1 MLRKLFDHDIQ
12 KTKDEVLMLGSMVED
27 AIIFSI
33 KSLKERD
40 FEAAHQILV
49 DDEKINQKRFEIEN
63 QVMTIIATQQPMAH
77 DLRVLASIFEI
88 AGELERIGDYAKG
101 IALLCIRIGSQ
112 PLVKSLIDLPLMAE
126 LSTDML
132 HRALGA
138 FVAEDLDIALAI
150 PKEDDQVDDLYL
162 QFYRVMMT
170 YVMENPSNIDEANYL
185 LWVAHNLERLGDRAT
200 NICER
205 VIYMVTG
212 ERYPDP
218 LAVDSFLFAEL
229 ES

>member
-1 MLRKLFDHDIQ
+1 MLRKSFDQDIRN
-12 KTKDEVLMLGSMVED
+12 TKDEILMLGSMVED
-27 AIIFSI
+27 AITFSI
-33 KSLKERD
+33 ESLKRRD
-40 FEAAHQILV
+40 FDAANQILA
-49 DDEKINQKRFEIEN
+49 DDAIINQKRFEIQN
-63 QVMTIIATQQPMAH
+63 QVMIIIATQQPIAH

-126 LSTDML
+126 LSVDML
-132 HRALGA
+132 HRAVGA
-138 FVAEDLDIALAI
+138 FVAEDLDTALAI
-150 PKEDDQVDDLYL
+150 PREDDQVDDLYL

-185 LWVAHNLERLGDRAT
+185 LWVAHNLERTADRVS

-205 VIYMVTG
+205 TVFIVTG
-212 ERYPDP
+212 KI
-218 LAVDSFLFAEL
+218 SEL
-229 ES
+229 HGPHIEEISVQ

>member
-1 MLRKLFDHDIQ
+1 MLRKTFIQ
-12 KTKDEVLMLGSMVED
+12 EMQNTRTEVLMLGSMVED
-27 AIIFSI
+27 AVITAV

-40 FEAAHQILV
+40 LDLANRIFLEDAA
-49 DDEKINQKRFEIEN
+49 INQKRFEIEGR
-63 QVMTIIATQQPMAH
+63 VMTIIATQQPMAH

-138 FVAEDLDIALAI
+138 FVNEDLHTALSI

-185 LWVAHNLERLGDRAT
+185 LWAAHNLERTADRVS

-205 VIYMVTG
+205 TVFVVTG
-212 ERYPDP
+212 N
-218 LAVDSFLFAEL
+218 LSEL
-229 ES
+229 HGPQIEEISVQ

>member
-1 MLRKLFDHDIQ
+1 MLRKSFDQDIRN
-12 KTKDEVLMLGSMVED
+12 TKDEILMLGSMVED
-27 AIIFSI
+27 AITFSI
-33 KSLKERD
+33 ESLKRRD
-40 FEAAHQILV
+40 FDAANQILA
-49 DDEKINQKRFEIEN
+49 DDAIINQKRFEIQN
-63 QVMTIIATQQPMAH
+63 QVMIIIATQQPIAH

-126 LSTDML
+126 LSVDVL
-132 HRALGA
+132 HRAVGA
-138 FVAEDLDIALAI
+138 FVAEDLDTALAI
-150 PKEDDQVDDLYL
+150 PREDDQVDDLYL

-185 LWVAHNLERLGDRAT
+185 LWVAHNLERTADRVS

-205 VIYMVTG
+205 TVFIVTG
-212 ERYPDP
+212 KI
-218 LAVDSFLFAEL
+218 SEL
-229 ES
+229 HGPHIEEISVQ

>member
-1 MLRKLFDHDIQ
+1 MLRKSFIKDIHNAQ
-12 KTKDEVLMLGSMVED
+12 DEILILGSMVET
-27 AIIFSI
+27 AIIASVRA
-33 KSLKERD
+33 LKARD
-40 FEAAHQILV
+40 LEAAQRIYEQ
-49 DDEKINQKRFEIEN
+49 DAEINRKRFDIESTA
-63 QVMTIIATQQPMAH
+63 MTIIATQQPMAH

-101 IALLCIRIGSQ
+101 IALLSIRIGTQ

-138 FVAEDLDIALAI
+138 FVAEDLEVSLAI
-150 PKEDDQVDDLYL
+150 PAEDDQVDDLYL

-170 YVMENPSNIDEANYL
+170 YVMQNPSNIDEANYL
-185 LWVAHNLERLGDRAT
+185 LWAAHNLERTADRVS

-205 VIYMVTG
+205 TVFVVTG
-212 ERYPDP
+212 KI
-218 LAVDSFLFAEL
+218 SEL
-229 ES
+229 HGPQIEETSVQ

>member
-1 MLRKLFDHDIQ
+1 MMRKSFDQEIQ
-12 KTKDEVLMLGSMVED
+12 NVKDEVLMLGSMVED

-33 KSLKERD
+33 KALKQRD
-40 FEAAHQILV
+40 FLAASEIL
-49 DDEKINQKRFEIEN
+49 DNDAEINRKRFDIEN
-63 QVMTIIATQQPMAH
+63 RVMTLIATQQPMAH

-88 AGELERIGDYAKG
+88 ASELERIGDYAKG

-138 FVAEDLDIALAI
+138 FVAEDLEAALAI
-150 PKEDDQVDDLYL
+150 PKEDDQVDNLYL

-170 YVMENPSNIDEANYL
+170 YVMENPLNIDEANYL
-185 LWVAHNLERLGDRAT
+185 LWVAHNLERTADRVS

-205 VIYMVTG
+205 TVFIVTG
-212 ERYPDP
+212 KM
-218 LAVDSFLFAEL
+218 SEL
-229 ES
+229 HGPQIEEISVQ

>member
-1 MLRKLFDHDIQ
+1 MLRKTFDQEIRNL
-12 KTKDEVLMLGSMVED
+12 KDEVLVLGSMVEE
-27 AIIFSI
+27 AIVASI
-33 KSLKERD
+33 HALKERD
-40 FEAAHQILV
+40 FEAAERILE
-49 DDEKINQKRFEIEN
+49 DDAHINRKRFEIEG
-63 QVMTIIATQQPMAH
+63 QVMTVIATQQPMAH

-88 AGELERIGDYAKG
+88 AGELERIGDYGKG

-126 LSTDML
+126 LSTNML

-138 FVAEDLDIALAI
+138 FVVEDLESALAI
-150 PKEDDQVDDLYL
+150 PQEDDQVDDLYL

-185 LWVAHNLERLGDRAT
+185 LWVAHNLERTADRVS

-205 VIYMVTG
+205 TVFIVTG
-212 ERYPDP
+212 KI
-218 LAVDSFLFAEL
+218 SEL
-229 ES
+229 HGPHIEEISVQ